1 MMRKYG
7 QGKIDGRIMAQ
18 AAKEQGIDITTAK
31 VRDWTQTDSAELVAE
46 NAAEPE
52 EDGIAEQIDRA
63 SRQPRRR

>member
-7 QGKIDGRIMAQ
+7 QPKIDGRIMAQ